1 MKKNIVSWSIILTVV
16 ILLSLVIVYAEKF
29 SLPSNKVADGVVAI
43 ISAFVGILITI
54 AVTAILLST
63 QSEMD
68 SLTDRNVKQFEKKQ
82 KTYYVFLEK
91 LGETVR
97 LLTERCLRGNDANYG
112 NITSLEEVIF
122 QFGYLRIHMDDVTF
136 LKVISNTSEMIGVLH
151 RLNLDILYKQKIVG
165 EETSL
170 PSSISCQLFGLISNI
185 SNHLFVIASIL
196 NENLYGKKLSL
207 SNQVDIYEE
216 VKKMLINCGLKEKQI
231 Q

>member
-82 KTYYVFLEK
+82 ETYYVFLEK

-136 LKVISNTSEMIGVLH
+136 QKVISNTSEMIGVLH
-151 RLNLDILYKQKIVG
+151 CLNLDILDKQKLLV
-165 EETSL
+165 
-170 PSSISCQLFGLISNI
+170 
-185 SNHLFVIASIL
+185 
-196 NENLYGKKLSL
+196 KKLPCRAL
-207 SNQVDIYEE
+207 
-216 VKKMLINCGLKEKQI
+216 
-231 Q
+231 

>member
-29 SLPSNKVADGVVAI
+29 SFPSNKVADGVVAI

-82 KTYYVFLEK
+82 ETYYVFLEK

-170 PSSISCQLFGLISNI
+170 PSSISCQLFGLISKI
-185 SNHLFVIASIL
+185 SHHLFVIASIL

>member
-1 MKKNIVSWSIILTVV
+1 MKKNIVSWCIILTVV

-82 KTYYVFLEK
+82 ETYYVFLEK

-170 PSSISCQLFGLISNI
+170 PSSISCQLFGLISKI

>member
-82 KTYYVFLEK
+82 ETYYVFLEK

>member
-82 KTYYVFLEK
+82 ETYYVFLEK

-97 LLTERCLRGNDANYG
+97 LLTERCLRGNDAN
-112 NITSLEEVIF
+112 
-122 QFGYLRIHMDDVTF
+122 
-136 LKVISNTSEMIGVLH
+136 
-151 RLNLDILYKQKIVG
+151 
-165 EETSL
+165 
-170 PSSISCQLFGLISNI
+170 
-185 SNHLFVIASIL
+185 
-196 NENLYGKKLSL
+196 
-207 SNQVDIYEE
+207 
-216 VKKMLINCGLKEKQI
+216 
-231 Q
+231 